1 MQEAMARSRA
11 RRAGRIAAAFAMLA
25 ATLAAGA
32 APAHAFTSQ
41 LRRYPYLTD
50 AVGTGTTANWGTD
63 RTVTSASVKWGGPGE
78 ACTAHTAAASRT
90 SITVNGVA
98 EYQWT
103 ARMTGL
109 TADTRYCYRV
119 FGGTVDLLGA
129 DPSPAFSSPIAAGAA
144 TPFSFAVFGDWGL
157 APTASGNPAQ
167 AAVLSQMAKSG
178 ARFALTT
185 GDTAYPSG
193 SQTNYGD
200 LVQTGANVSAVFGP
214 AFWKVPGTSIPAFSS
229 LGNHGVTT
237 TFLQNWPAPSAAA
250 ASGGRFVAETYCCK
264 NGTTSASY
272 PSAWYAFDVGNA
284 RFYVLDAAWA
294 DSNPGTV
301 TEYQDDFDYHWAPG
315 SPEVSWL
322 RSDLASHPTQLKFA
336 FFHYPLYVDNR
347 TETSDTLLQGP
358 NGLEGLLGSFG
369 VNIAFNGHAHVYER
383 NTAGSGGLISYVTGG
398 GGGTPEPVSCGVTRF
413 AAAAIGWSPSTL
425 KGSACGT
432 ATAPTSVNQFHHFLL
447 VTVNGTS
454 VTVTPTNASGGTFD
468 VQNYTFGAPPPPPVD
483 NPPTPPANLVAT
495 AVGSTRINLSWS
507 ASTDDVGVA
516 SYEVYRDGATTPL
529 ATVGGS
535 TLSYSDTAVAAGQT
549 HSYVVKAVD
558 TAGHHSDPSN
568 TASATTST
576 APPAAPAFVRDAIGS
591 TPSGTAFT
599 VPISSTAG
607 DALVASVAIQAGS
620 TASVSSVADTA
631 GGTWTRGTVGFLAGS
646 STRVELWYRTGGA
659 AVSSVT
665 VTLNTTKA
673 ASADVAEFSGVASAS
688 ALDAAAGNAGTAS
701 STTAPTP
708 ALTTTNASDVLV
720 GAINYPS
727 GTTTATLN
735 ATGFT
740 ALQPF
745 AVSTVQGRAAY
756 RVVSAPGTYTAIWTL
771 SAAANSGGAIL
782 ALKGA

>member
-1 MQEAMARSRA
+1 MQEAMPRA
-11 RRAGRIAAAFAMLA
+11 SSRRAARGAAALAVLVALLA
-25 ATLAAGA
+25 ASAT
-32 APAHAFTSQ
+32 PAHAFASQ

-63 RTVTSASVKWGGPGE
+63 RTLTSGSVKWGGPGE
-78 ACTAHTAAASRT
+78 ACTAHTATAKRT

-109 TADTRYCYRV
+109 TPNTRYCYRV

-129 DPSPAFSSPIAAGAA
+129 DASPAFTSPIASGAT
-144 TPFSFAVFGDWGL
+144 TPYSFAVFGDWGL
-157 APTASGNPAQ
+157 APSAAGNPAQ
-167 AAVLSQMAKSG
+167 AAVLSRMAQSG
-178 ARFALTT
+178 ARFAVMT
-185 GDTAYPSG
+185 GDSGYPSG

-200 LVQTGANVSAVFGP
+200 LVQTGTNVSAVFGP
-214 AFWKVPGTSIPAFSS
+214 AFWKVPGTSIPAFPT
-229 LGNHGVTT
+229 LGNHVVTT
-237 TFLQNWPAPSAAA
+237 TFLQNWPTTSAAV

-264 NGTTSASY
+264 NGTKSASY

-294 DSNPGTV
+294 DLNTGTV
-301 TEYQDDFDYHWAPG
+301 SEYQDDFDYHWAPG

-322 RSDLASHPTQLKFA
+322 RSDLATHPSQLKFA
-336 FFHYPLYVDNR
+336 FFHYPLYADNL
-347 TETSDTLLQGP
+347 TESSDTFLQGP
-358 NGLEGLLGSFG
+358 NGLEGLLASYG
-369 VNIAFNGHAHVYER
+369 VNIAFNGHAHIYER

-398 GGGTPEPVSCGVTRF
+398 AGGTPEPVNCGLTRF
-413 AAAAIGWSPSTL
+413 DAAAIGWSPTKSQ
-425 KGSACGT
+425 GSACGT
-432 ATAPTSVNQFHHFLL
+432 ATAPTSANQFHHFLL
-447 VTVNGTS
+447 VTVNGSS
-454 VTVTPTNASGGTFD
+454 VTVTPTNANGGTFD
-468 VQNYTFGAPPPPPVD
+468 VKSYTFGAPPPPPVD
-483 NPPTPPANLVAT
+483 NPPTAPTNLVAT
-495 AVGSTRINLSWS
+495 AASSTRINLSWS

-576 APPAAPAFVRDAIGS
+576 TPPAAPAFVRDATGS
-591 TPSGTAFT
+591 TPSGTSFT

-620 TASVSSVADTA
+620 TASVSSVTDTA
-631 GGTWTRGTVGFLAGS
+631 GGTWTRGAVGFLAGS
-646 STRVELWYRTGGA
+646 STRAEIWYRAGGA

-665 VTLNTTKA
+665 VTLNTAKA
-673 ASADVAEFSGVASAS
+673 ASADVAEFSGVASTS
-688 ALDAAAGNAGTAS
+688 ALDAAAGNTGTAS

-708 ALTTTNASDVLV
+708 ALTTTNATDVLV

-727 GTTTATLN
+727 GTITATLSP
-735 ATGFT
+735 TGFT

-756 RVVSAPGTYTAIWTL
+756 RVVAAPGAYQAIWTL

>member
-1 MQEAMARSRA
+1 MKERMRKAGA
-11 RRAGRIAAAFAMLA
+11 RRAGQVVAALGALVAILA
-25 ATLAAGA
+25 VSA
-32 APAHAFTSQ
+32 APAHAFASS

-50 AVGTGTTANWGTD
+50 ASGTGTTANWGTD

-78 ACTAHTAAASRT
+78 ACTAHTAAAART

-109 TADTRYCYRV
+109 TPDTRYCYRV
-119 FGGTVDLLGA
+119 FGGTADLLGTDA
-129 DPSPAFSSPIAAGAA
+129 SPAFSSPIASGAT
-144 TPFSFAVFGDWGL
+144 TPFSFAILGDWGL
-157 APTASGNPAQ
+157 APTAAGNPAQ
-167 AAVLSQMAKSG
+167 AAVLSRIAQSG
-178 ARFALTT
+178 ARFAVTT

-214 AFWKVPGTSIPAFSS
+214 AFWKVPGTSTPAFSA

-237 TFLQNWPAPSAAA
+237 TFLQNWPETSAAA

-284 RFYVLDAAWA
+284 RFYVLDAAWS

-301 TEYQDDFDYHWAPG
+301 TQYQDDFDYHWAPG
-315 SPEVSWL
+315 SPEVQWL
-322 RSDLASHPTQLKFA
+322 RSDLAAHPTQLKFA

-347 TETSDTLLQGP
+347 TETSDTFLQGP
-358 NGLEGLLGSFG
+358 NGLEGLLASFG

-413 AAAAIGWSPSTL
+413 AAAAIGWSPSTA

-432 ATAPTSVNQFHHFLL
+432 ATAPATVNQFHHFLL
-447 VTVNGTS
+447 VRVNGSS
-454 VTVTPTNASGGTFD
+454 VTVTPTNADGGTFD
-468 VQNYTFGAPPPPPVD
+468 VQTYTFGAPPPPPVD
-483 NPPTPPANLVAT
+483 NPPTAPANLVAT

-516 SYEVYRDGATTPL
+516 SYEVYRDGSATPL
-529 ATVGGS
+529 ATVGGT
-535 TLSYSDTAVAAGQT
+535 TLSYSDTAVAAGET

-568 TASATTST
+568 VASATTSS
-576 APPAAPAFVRDAIGS
+576 APPAVPAFVRDATAN
-591 TPSGTAFT
+591 TPSGTSLT

-607 DALVASVAIQAGS
+607 DALVASVAIQAGA

-631 GGTWTRGTVGFLAGS
+631 GGTWTRGAVGFLAGS
-646 STRVELWYRTGGA
+646 STRAEVWYRTGGA

-665 VTLNTTKA
+665 VTLNTAKA
-673 ASADVAEFSGVASAS
+673 ASADIAEFSGVASAS
-688 ALDAAAGNAGTAS
+688 ALDAAAGNTGTAT
-701 STTAPTP
+701 STSAPTP
-708 ALTTTNASDVLV
+708 ALTTTNATDVLV

-727 GTTTATLN
+727 GTITATLD

-756 RVVSAPGTYTAIWTL
+756 RVVSAPGTYQATWTL